1 MRRFECS
8 AILFDL
14 DGVLVESAAWI
25 ELQWRRWAVRRGLD
39 PAPFLRV
46 CHGRR
51 AVETI
56 RLAAPELDAD
66 TEVARLDPADE
77 RVSEPLRPVAG
88 AERVLGALPPGAW
101 AVATSGPRVSA
112 IARLRHA
119 GLPMPDVLVCAEDVE
134 CGKPSPDVYLRAA
147 ARLGLEPVR
156 CLVVEDAPAG
166 LEAAAAAGMAA
177 VGVTTTHPASEL
189 SAPVLIPDLTR
200 VHLGRIEHDPA
211 GSWRLEVLVVEAVA
225 PPAAARPFA
234 TTLRRSA
241 ATRPFDR

>member
-14 DGVLVESAAWI
+14 DGVLVDSAAWI

-66 TEVARLDPADE
+66 AEVARSDPADE
-77 RVSEPLRPVAG
+77 RDTELLRPVAG
-88 AERVLGALPPGAW
+88 AERVLDALPPGAW

-119 GLPMPDVLVCAEDVE
+119 GLPIPDVLVCAEDVE

-147 ARLGLEPVR
+147 ARLGIEPAR

-166 LEAAAAAGMAA
+166 LDSAAAAGMVAIA
-177 VGVTTTHPASEL
+177 VTTTHPAVEL

-200 VHLGRIEHDPA
+200 VHLGRIEHDPS
-211 GSWRLEVLVVEAVA
+211 GSWRLEVLVVEVVA
-225 PPAAARPFA
+225 PLTAARPFA
-234 TTLRRSA
+234 PTLRRSA